1 MLELRAATALS
12 SLFRDQGDRRGAFD
26 LLTPVYEWFTEGF
39 DSTDLREAKTLLE
52 ELS

>member
-1 MLELRAATALS
+1 MERLL
-12 SLFRDQGDRRGAFD
+12 RDQGDRRGAFD

-39 DSTDLREAKTLLE
+39 DSTDLREAKALLV